1 MRIILIGQ
9 AAFAEKTLEKL
20 VDRGEEVVAVF
31 CPPDAAEGRFDP
43 VKQRAIDLGIP
54 VHQHKSMKREQAEV
68 VKKFADLNAD
78 LAILA
83 FVTQIVPPAVFNTP
97 KWGSICFHPSLLPK
111 YRGRSAMNW
120 ALINGETTTG
130 LTLFWVD
137 EGIDTGPILL
147 QKEVAVDPDDTTGTL
162 YFNKIF
168 SLGVDAIAE
177 SVDLIRAG
185 NPPRLVQDE
194 SLANYDPP
202 CADEHGQIDWS
213 KPAQQIYNQI
223 RGCDPQPGAHTVW
236 RDQIGCSLPAARLQ
250 PDRCLRSVRRPSA
263 SLLPAARW
271 WPGKCAAKARSWPPQ
286 KWPNRAVWGWE
297 TGWDKDR
304 EGVPKGDHG
313 GSSLRFERLQFDQ
326 DLAQFDQL
334 SRCDMNRFHPGLCVA
349 GQGVFHFHGFEH
361 HQGLVGLNL
370 IALFDPDLEDFARHR
385 RADFGLPATGL
396 AFALA
401 AATVLGCTEFVH
413 PALDGD
419 QNAAAVADDMSL
431 DRSAV
436 KQHGR

>member
-20 VDRGEEVVAVF
+20 VDTGEEVVAVF

-68 VKKFADLNAD
+68 VKQFADLNAD

-177 SVDLIRAG
+177 SVDLIKAG

-213 KPAQQIYNQI
+213 KPASRSTTRSGAVTPNPA
-223 RGCDPQPGAHTVW
+223 RTPPGRARCFACTTV
-236 RDQIGCSLPAARLQ
+236 GCSPPAARVQ
-250 PDRCLRSVRRPSA
+250 PDRCSPSVRRPSA
-263 SLLPAARW
+263 LRLPAGRW
-271 WPGKCAAKARSWPPQ
+271 WLGKCAARARSWPPQ
-286 KWPNRAVWGWE
+286 KWPNRA
-297 TGWDKDR
+297 
-304 EGVPKGDHG
+304 
-313 GSSLRFERLQFDQ
+313 
-326 DLAQFDQL
+326 
-334 SRCDMNRFHPGLCVA
+334 
-349 GQGVFHFHGFEH
+349 
-361 HQGLVGLNL
+361 
-370 IALFDPDLEDFARHR
+370 ALE
-385 RADFGLPATGL
+385 
-396 AFALA
+396 
-401 AATVLGCTEFVH
+401 
-413 PALDGD
+413 
-419 QNAAAVADDMSL
+419 
-431 DRSAV
+431 
-436 KQHGR
+436 